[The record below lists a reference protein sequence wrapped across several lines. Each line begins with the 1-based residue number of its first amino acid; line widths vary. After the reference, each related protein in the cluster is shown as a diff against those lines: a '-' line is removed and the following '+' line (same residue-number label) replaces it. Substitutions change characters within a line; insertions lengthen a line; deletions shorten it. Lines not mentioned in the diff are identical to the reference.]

1 MSDTNYTLEW
11 RGTKKS
17 GFSYDDIEAGLAA
30 GDLHSLYKINVDGRW
45 VVLRDFLEQ
54 QRAAA
59 AKRNA
64 LSAQQQPSYPQQAAP
79 SPYSPPPASY
89 PVPSFATSVE
99 QSALSP
105 LPLHEGMPQGHQM
118 SQGFQEK
125 TQKPAWL
132 WPVIITSATICIL
145 MAIVTVYVIATRQST
160 PNYGASNNSGS
171 SSANNTS
178 GSSGNSPANG
188 NSSSVGN
195 GNSAAN
201 GNGSTSGSSPGT
213 FNSSANANGNSSGMS
228 NSSASVADV
237 KPEPKPEAKLEPK
250 SEAKPEPKPEAK
262 PEAKSAQVK
271 FQPYSFTGKEIFPS
285 ALISTA
291 TVDWN
296 GDAQNAEDKKTEDDA
311 QLRKREVPIYGD
323 ENSWLGLELAGL
335 SKGAQVSVE
344 ITSEGLMMP
353 SKWQGTVTTV
363 SQNGRA
369 LISPKV
375 MWNYEALTKIRQ
387 QRPIN
392 VNFSATVDGTALPVD
407 NETYTLRSINDC
419 PLYVSRGKSSKTSL
433 KDSTSLSFLFAAY
446 VNENHPQVQEVLK
459 EALSCRIVDKFDG
472 YLSEDPKQVYLQVFS
487 VWNALQRRGIKY
499 SNVAATTPGD
509 KVFSQSVRFLD
520 QSINDH
526 QANCVDGSVLMA
538 SVLHKI
544 GIKSYLVI
552 IPGHCFLAFDLTPD
566 SAALPIGLET
576 TMLGKNEIT
585 DVKNLAYL
593 PKQEKFK
600 EYGDSYKTFGEA
612 VETGSDTIQGSA
624 RLLQSQSDVRFRLVS
639 IEDERNFGIM
649 PIPFTMDK

>member
-17 GFSYDDIEAGLAA
+17 GFSYADIEAALAT

-45 VVLRDFLEQ
+45 VVLRDFVEQ

-59 AKRNA
+59 KR
-64 LSAQQQPSYPQQAAP
+64 SAPPVLQEPTYPQQVAP
-79 SPYSPPPASY
+79 SPYSPPAPVSY
-89 PVPSFATSVE
+89 PVTSYAAPAQQV
-99 QSALSP
+99 ALPP
-105 LPLHEGMPQGHQM
+105 LPLHEGMPHGYQM
-118 SQGFQEK
+118 PHSFQEK
-125 TQKPAWL
+125 AQKPVWF
-132 WPVIITSATICIL
+132 WPVIITSATVCIL

-160 PNYGASNNSGS
+160 PSYGS
-171 SSANNTS
+171 SNSNGSSVANNTS
-178 GSSGNSPANG
+178 GSNSNSPANG
-188 NSSSVGN
+188 NSSRVGN
-195 GNSAAN
+195 GNSSATAKD
-201 GNGSTSGSSPGT
+201 SASGSINSP
-213 FNSSANANGNSSGMS
+213 ANANGNSSAMS
-228 NSSASVADV
+228 NSGATVADA
-237 KPEPKPEAKLEPK
+237 KPEPKPEAKLE
-250 SEAKPEPKPEAK
+250 AKPEPKPEV
-262 PEAKSAQVK
+262 KSAQVK

-323 ENSWLGLELAGL
+323 ENSWLGFELSGL

-344 ITSEGLMMP
+344 ITSEGMMMP
-353 SKWQGTVTTV
+353 SKWQGPVTTV
-363 SQNGRA
+363 SQKGRA
-369 LISPKV
+369 LISPKI
-375 MWNYEALTKIRQ
+375 MWNYEVLTKIRQ

-392 VNFSATVDGTALPVD
+392 INFSATVYGAELPVV

-419 PLYVSRGKSSKTSL
+419 PLYVSRSKSSKGSL
-433 KDSTSLSFLFAAY
+433 NDSTSLSFLFAAY

-459 EALSCRIVDKFDG
+459 EALGCRIVDKFDG
-472 YLSEDPKQVYLQVFS
+472 YLSADPKQVYLQVFS
-487 VWNALQRRGIKY
+487 IWNALQRRGIKY

-552 IPGHCFLAFDLTPD
+552 IPGHCFLAFDLTPN

-600 EYGDSYKTFGEA
+600 EYEDSYKTFGEA

-649 PIPFTMDK
+649 PIPFTLDK